1 MLQVS
6 DAYKELVKSNI
17 RPKCEPIIKVSG
29 KDNNG
34 NVVELVWKAKNIKD
48 LTYKRGIDPVG
59 RELPYMELTWT
70 EIYTG
75 KLNAQN
81 YPEKYNNV
89 IKYMEVELSFVQDL
103 GFSNI
108 YNTWKTIFNDGITW
122 KSLFSKKTTWKQ
134 LKSQNSQETIVLP
147 KMFLSARPTI
157 NGQTITWVA
166 KDLLSFINEVQTQEF
181 EGHKRVI
188 PLKNAISF
196 FVLNA
201 RGGFL
206 NSKGLFNAYT
216 ETVQNLLQSENITEN
231 IDKRIICDGNA
242 NNIIL
247 NLASIYNYYFD
258 FIDNKAILKKF
269 NLSSISAVYKDRV
282 LYAYPQIENSTD
294 ISSYI
299 FKHRIAE
306 ADPKSAYDRQPYK
319 TTNYNGINE
328 AEYTLK
334 GYGEAYP
341 SVDEITDDK
350 RLNFGSITTASKQIT
365 DGEENQIYVIPIN
378 YNYYDNAINIDDT
391 GEPFQEDNP
400 INPYDLNSK
409 VAIARKDF
417 LSRYFT
423 SNSSGISFEALP
435 NVAVE
440 TNDLIEVDTNLYNDM
455 SEKIS
460 KKALVVSIELA
471 YNGTLKQ
478 KIKAHEVV
486 L

>member
-6 DAYKELVKSNI
+6 NAYKELVTSNI
-17 RPKCEPIIKVSG
+17 RPKCEPVIKVSG

-34 NVVELVWKAKNIKD
+34 NDVELVWKAKNIKD
-48 LTYKRGIDPVG
+48 LTYKRGIDPIG

-81 YPEKYNNV
+81 YPEKYNNIV
-89 IKYMEVELSFVQDL
+89 KYMEVELSFVQDL
-103 GFSNI
+103 TFR
-108 YNTWKTIFNDGITW
+108 NTWKVLFDSGVKW
-122 KSLFSKKTTWKQ
+122 KDLFSKSITWKQ
-134 LKSQNSQETIVLP
+134 LKEQKTQETIVLP

-166 KDLLSFINEVQTQEF
+166 KDLLSFVNEVSVYEF
-181 EGHKRVI
+181 EGHKYTI
-188 PLKNAISF
+188 PLKNAISLF
-196 FVLNA
+196 LLNA

-216 ETVQNLLQSENITEN
+216 DTVKSLLENEDISEN
-231 IDKRIICDGNA
+231 IDKRIICNGNTKD
-242 NNIIL
+242 IIL

-258 FIDNKAILKKF
+258 FADNKMVLKEF
-269 NLSSISAVYKDRV
+269 NPSTISAVYKDRV
-282 LYAYPQIENSTD
+282 LYAYPQVENSTD

-306 ADPKSAYDRQPYK
+306 ADPESAYYREPYK
-319 TTNYNGINE
+319 ITDYNGTKQ
-328 AEYTLK
+328 ADYTFR

-341 SVDEITDDK
+341 NAENVTNEA
-350 RLNFGSITTASKQIT
+350 RLNFGSINTASKEIKN
-365 DGEENQIYVIPIN
+365 GEDNRIYVIPIN
-378 YNYYDNAINIDDT
+378 YNSYDNAINIDDT
-391 GEPFQEDNP
+391 GEPFCEDNP
-400 INPYDLNSK
+400 INPYDLNSE
-409 VAIARKDF
+409 VAKARKDF
-417 LSRYFT
+417 LSGYFT
-423 SNSSGISFEALP
+423 SSTSGVSFEALP

-440 TNDLIEVDTNLYNDM
+440 TDDLIAVDTNLYNDM
-455 SEKIS
+455 GEKIT
-460 KKALVVSIELA
+460 KTALIVSIELA

>member
-1 MLQVS
+1 MIQVS
-6 DAYKELVKSNI
+6 NAYKELVKSNI
-17 RPKCEPIIKVSG
+17 RPKCEPIIKISG

-34 NVVELVWKAKNIKD
+34 KDIEVVWRAKNIKD

-75 KLNAQN
+75 RLNAES
-81 YPEKYNNV
+81 YPEKYNN
-89 IKYMEVELSFVQDL
+89 ITKYMAVELSFVQDL
-103 GFSNI
+103 GFH
-108 YNTWKTIFNDGITW
+108 NTWKTIFDGGITW
-122 KSLFSKKTTWKQ
+122 KSLFSQKATWKQ
-134 LKSQNSQETIVLP
+134 LKNGTSQETIVLP

-157 NGQTITWVA
+157 DGQTITWVA

-181 EGHKRVI
+181 EGHKYNI

-206 NSKGLFNAYT
+206 NSADLFNAYT
-216 ETVQNLLQSENITEN
+216 STVQNLLQSEDETK

-242 NNIIL
+242 NDIIL

-258 FIDNKAILKKF
+258 FIDNKAVLKKF
-269 NLSSISAVYKDRV
+269 NLSSVSAVYKDRV

-294 ISSYI
+294 ISSYL

-306 ADPKSAYDRQPYK
+306 ADPKSAYDKEPYK
-319 TTNYNGINE
+319 ITNYDGISE

-341 SVDEITDDK
+341 SAEEITDDK
-350 RLNFGSITTASKQIT
+350 RLNFGSITTASKQIA
-365 DGEENQIYVIPIN
+365 DGEENQIYVIPID
-378 YNYYDNAINIDDT
+378 YNSYDNVINIDDT

-400 INPYDLNSK
+400 INPYDLNSE

-417 LSRYFT
+417 LSRYF
-423 SNSSGISFEALP
+423 SSSSSGVSFEALP

-440 TNDLIEVDTNLYNDM
+440 TNDVIEIDTNLYNDVG
-455 SEKIS
+455 EKIT
-460 KKALVVSIELA
+460 KKALVVSMELT
-471 YNGTLKQ
+471 YNGALKQ